1 MLGSSVAEKVNRQLR
16 LDRSVETY
24 AANIVEKLTGHTV
37 TPEALADPGLSS
49 DYNYTLTILQTLVRR
64 VSERYE

>member
-1 MLGSSVAEKVNRQLR
+1 VNKQLR
-16 LDRSVETY
+16 LDRSVEIF

-37 TPEALADPGLSS
+37 TPDALEDPRLSS
-49 DYNYTLTILQTLVRR
+49 DYDYTLTILKTIVRR